1 MWTRRRVN
9 MNISGKKTPQIHG
22 TNNCDNFI
30 MQRCI
35 RQSMNLF
42 FLAGIPEIT
51 CWLWFNH
58 LITKMSHLIQI
69 FLMSQYVSN
78 VVLNQNSLG
87 KQLQLEKVIPKKN
100 LKLEHFCRCHSYGYG
115 RRSWSSTGDHT
126 DIRCK

>member
-1 MWTRRRVN
+1 

-51 CWLWFNH
+51 CWLWLNH

-87 KQLQLEKVIPKKN
+87 KQLQLEKVIPKK
-100 LKLEHFCRCHSYGYG
+100 KSE
-115 RRSWSSTGDHT
+115 T
-126 DIRCK
+126 